1 MLRRLRSK
9 KGIGLID
16 VMVTLFLLSVA
27 GIIFSAT
34 FPAAFSCS
42 RKSQE
47 YKLGTAIAQR
57 KMEQL
62 RAMNYESLT
71 EPLLHQAGVIDS
83 DSMSSPYTFTAKDSL
98 ALQLTTGKGTI
109 AITDISSHIKKVQVT
124 ITWQSRTESSPRS
137 ITLTT
142 YFADKRTRSLSS

>member
-1 MLRRLRSK
+1 MLRKLQSK
-9 KGIGLID
+9 RGAGLVD

-27 GIIFSAT
+27 GIVFSAT
-34 FPAAFSCS
+34 FPAAFTCS

-83 DSMSSPYTFTAKDSL
+83 GSMSSPYTFTSVDSL
-98 ALQLTTGKGTI
+98 ATHLTSGKGTI
-109 AITDISSHIKKVQVT
+109 SVIDVNGHLKKVEVT

-142 YFADKRTRSLSS
+142 YFADKRTRSLS